1 MNKIRLMNIF
11 KQLTPH
17 APRTARVRVL
27 AVHVGRCWLFQDFLN
42 DVMHCKIEDDLSF
55 RDVICFEV

>member
-11 KQLTPH
+11 KQLKPR

-27 AVHVGRCWLFQDFLN
+27 AVHVGRWWLFQDFLN
-42 DVMHCKIEDDLSF
+42 DVMQYYAH
-55 RDVICFEV
+55 ICI